1 MNSENLQTDR
11 FLTAKIRVYYDLLL
25 PENRLDGEPSPL
37 LIALHGYGG
46 NKRAMLREVRALAP
60 ENFAIASVEGVHQH
74 WRDQT
79 APDKM
84 PKVGF
89 AWLTNHKSEDS
100 VDVHHQILLS
110 LTANLINQGIA
121 DKTRIY
127 LLGFSQSCA
136 LNFRFAF
143 SNPHLLRAIVGI
155 SGGIPGDWETNEN
168 YQSLEQPI
176 FYLYGTHDE
185 FYTLEKFE
193 QNAEKLKSRAANL
206 QSKVYDA
213 PHEITDEMR
222 ADLKNWLQ
230 AVNQDESKTASF

>member
-1 MNSENLQTDR
+1 
-11 FLTAKIRVYYDLLL
+11 
-25 PENRLDGEPSPL
+25 
-37 LIALHGYGG
+37 
-46 NKRAMLREVRALAP
+46 MLREVRGLAP

-79 APDKM
+79 APDQM

-100 VDVHHQILLS
+100 IDVHHQILLS
-110 LTANLINQGIA
+110 LIANLINQGIA
-121 DKTRIY
+121 DRTRIY

-143 SNPHLLRAIVGI
+143 ANPHLLRAIIGI
-155 SGGIPGDWETNEN
+155 SGGIPGDWEQSEV
-168 YQSLEQPI
+168 YQPLEQPI
-176 FYLYGTHDE
+176 FYLYGTRDE
-185 FYTLEKFE
+185 FYPLEKFQE
-193 QNAEKLKSRAANL
+193 NAERLKLRAENL

-222 ADLKNWLQ
+222 ADLKRWL
-230 AVNQDESKTASF
+230 NEINNNTD